1 MDYIAIIHK
10 DTDSEYGVSFPDFP
24 GCVTA
29 GKTLEEAKNMAVEA
43 LSFHIEGM
51 IEDKETI
58 PVPASLDEVMID
70 PVFQSGV
77 AFIVSY
83 AGRPKQVRF
92 NLSAM
97 DDALATIDA
106 AAQKSGLTRSAFMVQ
121 SSLEKAGSASH
132 KERL

>member
-10 DTDSEYGVSFPDFP
+10 DTDSEFGVSFPDFP

-29 GKTLEEAKNMAVEA
+29 GKALEDAKNMAIEVLA
-43 LSFHIEGM
+43 FHIEGM
-51 IEDKETI
+51 VEDKETI
-58 PVPASLDEVMID
+58 PVPRSLDDAMAD

-77 AFIVSY
+77 AFIVTY

-92 NLSAM
+92 NVSAM
-97 DDALATIDA
+97 DDALAAIDA

-121 SSLEKAGSASH
+121 SSLEKAGSTSQR
-132 KERL
+132 EL

>member
-43 LSFHIEGM
+43 LGFHIEGM
-51 IEDKETI
+51 IEDKEVI
-58 PVPASLDEVMID
+58 PVPASLDDVMTD

-97 DDALATIDA
+97 DDALAAIDL

-121 SSLEKAGSASH
+121 SSLEKAGLASW
-132 KERL
+132 KEL

>member
-10 DTDSEYGVSFPDFP
+10 DADSQYGVSFPDFP

-29 GKTLEEAKNMAVEA
+29 GVTLEVAKNMAVEA
-43 LSFHIEGM
+43 LAFHIEGM
-51 IEDKETI
+51 IEDKDHI
-58 PVPASLDEVMID
+58 PAPASLDDVMTD

-97 DDALATIDA
+97 DDALAAIDA
-106 AAQKSGLTRSAFMVQ
+106 AAQKNGLTRSAFMVQ
-121 SSLEKAGSASH
+121 SSLEKAGSSSW
-132 KERL
+132 KEL

>member
-10 DTDSEYGVSFPDFP
+10 EADSQFGVSFPDFP

-29 GKTLEEAKNMAVEA
+29 GRTLEDAKDMAIEA
-43 LSFHIEGM
+43 LAFHIEGM
-51 IEDKETI
+51 IEDKDTI
-58 PVPASLDEVMID
+58 PAPSPLDDVMID

-92 NLSAM
+92 NVSAM
-97 DDALATIDA
+97 DDALAAIDA

-121 SSLEKAGSASH
+121 SSLEKAHITSQR
-132 KERL
+132 EL